1 MFSQHQAVKSRAAGL
16 VTENVQEGP
25 GSHRGDAAAA
35 ERRLA
40 LVVAAVADRGQADDQ
55 STAKV
60 PDAGV
65 YHHAVFPPSDTHFDE
80 GSGGEKKKKKTR
92 WKGRKKSERECGFL
106 IQIHI
111 LFQGYGALRE
121 QRDTSVILIKS
132 LNWR

>member
-1 MFSQHQAVKSRAAGL
+1 MQCLDNLSQAVKSRAAGL

-80 GSGGEKKKKKTR
+80 GSGGEKKKKNKM
-92 WKGRKKSERECGFL
+92 KRKKRASGSVGF
-106 IQIHI
+106 
-111 LFQGYGALRE
+111 
-121 QRDTSVILIKS
+121 
-132 LNWR
+132 